1 MPPNT
6 QKIKRPVGAG
16 RELQHQ
22 RIRNDHITKPRPIQS
37 GDPFELILS
46 HAEGVKRLGPDK
58 AIFKAPTRKDKT
70 ASVSIARGA
79 NGAVILHDFGG
90 DSTADILAAMGLS
103 LASLYP
109 EQIRADMTPA
119 QKSELRMHGKIA
131 GWAAALSVISYESK
145 IIVIAGRMFK
155 KGEALDAADENRV
168 DEALGRI
175 ESAREVFNG
184 KN

>member
-1 MPPNT
+1 MTCPSDAQKHERPPGSDRRA
-6 QKIKRPVGAG
+6 KLKY
-16 RELQHQ
+16 RESNHTT
-22 RIRNDHITKPRPIQS
+22 NPRPIQS

-46 HAEGVKRLGPDK
+46 HAEGVKRLGTDK

-79 NGAVILHDFGG
+79 NGSVIIHDFGG

-109 EQIRADMTPA
+109 EQLRANMTAA

-131 GWAAALSVISYESK
+131 GWTAALSVISYESK

-175 ESAREVFNG
+175 ESAREVLRG
-184 KN
+184 